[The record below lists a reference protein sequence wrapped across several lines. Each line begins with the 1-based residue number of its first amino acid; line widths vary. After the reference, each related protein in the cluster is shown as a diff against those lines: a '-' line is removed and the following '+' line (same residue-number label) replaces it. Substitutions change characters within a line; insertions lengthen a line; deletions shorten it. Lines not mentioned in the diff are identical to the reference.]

1 MVMRDL
7 DSLENIFNKLEIDV
21 NDMVK
26 YSHEYQDK
34 RFDTALNMLQKRER
48 DNEAASGSELSS
60 NKD

>member
-34 RFDTALNMLQKRER
+34 RFDAALNILQKRER
-48 DNEAASGSELSS
+48 DNETSSGPELPSE
-60 NKD
+60 